1 MSRDFRHFQR
11 TFDPLSRTWDLDTVL
26 DHYPGPPGVAQSLV
40 SVKGEQEPRWILTT
54 WLTDDEIDVYQR
66 RRRSQPI
73 PPHHVIR
80 EQPSLQPTP
89 SSRTFIKAL
98 RHPRP
103 QLQVFDDIFVSC
115 DQLGNIYFKPTEVD
129 SQEIP
134 IKSII
139 SPNST
144 QPTPPCQPTSPC
156 YSTEFPKLDQPGIYL
171 KTKPVLSPIN
181 GESIE
186 RQPQLQSP
194 QPSHLQLPPTVN
206 ANSSNLLNPTVIS
219 APSRPPPIQIP
230 SSPRNSIPLLSPRT
244 QPPPLPLST
253 VLFILLNLLAQ
264 VSQTTFT
271 PHPPT
276 PPPSPPRFLRRVVCT

>member
-1 MSRDFRHFQR
+1 MAHDFRHFRR

-26 DHYPGPPGVAQSLV
+26 DHCPGPSSVAQSLV
-40 SVKGEQEPRWILTT
+40 SIKGEQEPRWILTT

-66 RRRSQPI
+66 RCRSQPI
-73 PPHHVIR
+73 PPHHVICV
-80 EQPSLQPTP
+80 EHLLQPTP
-89 SSRTFIKAL
+89 SPRTLVKAL
-98 RHPRP
+98 HHPRP
-103 QLQVFDDIFVSC
+103 QLQLFDDIFVSC

-144 QPTPPCQPTSPC
+144 QLTTPC
-156 YSTEFPKLDQPGIYL
+156 YSTEFPKLEQSGTYQ
-171 KTKPVLSPIN
+171 TKPVLSPIN

-186 RQPQLQSP
+186 RYQPPQPQ
-194 QPSHLQLPPTVN
+194 LQLPPTVT

-219 APSRPPPIQIP
+219 APSRPPPLQVP

-244 QPPPLPLST
+244 QPPPLPLSV

-264 VSQTTFT
+264 VPQTFT
-271 PHPPT
+271 PHLPT
-276 PPPSPPRFLRRVVCT
+276 PPLSPPLFLRRVVCT